1 MDNIGN
7 KQFHVMCQIWGV
19 DQAIKAAARMDMA
32 PSKEQIETERQKEM
46 EQNKTW
52 DRAFRPEPKEN
63 KPKKR
68 TKDMV
73 CNNDYC
79 ELE

>member
-1 MDNIGN
+1 MDKIGN
-7 KQFHVMCQIWGV
+7 KQFHVMCQMCGV

-32 PSKEQIETERQKEM
+32 PSKEQIEIERQKEM
-46 EQNKTW
+46 EQNKAW
-52 DRAFRPEPKEN
+52 DRAFRPKQKED

-73 CNNDYC
+73 CGNDYC

>member
-1 MDNIGN
+1 MDKIGN
-7 KQFHVMCQIWGV
+7 KQFHVMCQMWGV
-19 DQAIKAAARMDMA
+19 DQAIKTAARMDMA

-46 EQNKTW
+46 EQNKAW
-52 DRAFRPEPKEN
+52 DRAFRPESKED